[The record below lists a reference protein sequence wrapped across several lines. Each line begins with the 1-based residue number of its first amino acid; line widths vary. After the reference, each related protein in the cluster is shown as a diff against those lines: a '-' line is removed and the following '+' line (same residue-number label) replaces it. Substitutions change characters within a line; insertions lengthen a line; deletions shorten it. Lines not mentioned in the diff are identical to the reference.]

1 MHITNYLS
9 PTIDSVVSTLQATGS
24 IIIISTFNSDLGEF
38 IVVKHCNSLLPLSLD
53 ICIYFRFAANLDLDL
68 D

>member
-38 IVVKHCNSLLPLSLD
+38 IVVTLQP
-53 ICIYFRFAANLDLDL
+53 FAPPEFGS
-68 D
+68 